1 MVMPTHA
8 ALAGGDAWRDWL
20 TWAIVAASTALVLIR
35 PRNWPEA
42 IWATAGAIL
51 VVALGLLPAGDAWQ
65 AIKKGSDVYLFLTGM
80 MLLSEIGLEAGLFDW
95 AAAQAVL
102 HARGSGWRL
111 FTLVYAVGVVV
122 TVFMSN
128 DAAAVVLTPAVIAAA
143 KKAKVD
149 PLPSLFACAL
159 IANAASFV
167 LPISNP
173 ANIVLYGNHT
183 PALGAWLRS
192 FALASIGSIVV
203 TYLALA
209 WTQRRALATPCAT
222 DTDTPALDGR
232 GRLALAGV
240 VATAIVLLVVS
251 SRDMA
256 LGLPTAVMGILT
268 ALAVWIKARRSPL
281 DTIKSVNWAVL
292 PLVAGLFVL
301 VEALSATGVVDRL
314 AAALAM
320 LARGG
325 VREAAG
331 IAGALLAVGSN
342 FTNNLPAGLV
352 ASSVIGQL
360 HPDKRI
366 VDGLLIGVDLGPN
379 LSVTG
384 SLATILWLSNL
395 RRAKLDVSFWQF
407 LKVGLVVM
415 PPALLAALALR
426 LLA

>member
-1 MVMPTHA
+1 MPSHA
-8 ALAGGDAWRDWL
+8 ALAGGDPWRHWL

-42 IWATAGAIL
+42 IWATSGAALI
-51 VVALGLLPAGDAWQ
+51 VGLGLLPVHDAWT
-65 AIKKGSDVYLFLTGM
+65 AIGKGGDVYLFLTGM
-80 MLLSEIGLEAGLFDW
+80 MLLSEVGLEAGLFDW
-95 AAAQAVL
+95 AAAQAVV
-102 HARGSGWRL
+102 HARGSCWRL

-128 DAAAVVLTPAVIAAA
+128 DAAAVVLTPAVVAAA
-143 KKAKVD
+143 RKAKVD
-149 PLPSLFACAL
+149 PLPSLLACAL

-173 ANIVLYGNHT
+173 ANIVLYGSHT
-183 PALGAWLRS
+183 PALGSWLRS
-192 FALASIGSIVV
+192 FALASVGSIVV

-209 WTQRRALATPCAT
+209 WTQRRALAAT
-222 DTDTPALDGR
+222 CEDDADTPALDGR

-240 VATAIVLLVVS
+240 VATAVVLLVAS
-251 SRDMA
+251 SRDIA
-256 LGLPTAVMGILT
+256 LGVPTAVMGVLT
-268 ALAVWIKARRSPL
+268 ALAVWIKGRSAPL
-281 DTIKSVNWAVL
+281 ETIKSINWAVL

-301 VEALSATGVVDRL
+301 VEALTATGVVDRL
-314 AAALAM
+314 AAALAA
-320 LARGG
+320 LAHGG
-325 VREAAG
+325 VSQAAAL
-331 IAGALLAVGSN
+331 AGTLLAVGSN
-342 FTNNLPAGLV
+342 LTNNLPAGLL
-352 ASSVIGQL
+352 ASSVISQL

-366 VDGLLIGVDLGPN
+366 IDGLLIGVDLGPN

-384 SLATILWLSNL
+384 SLATILWLNNL